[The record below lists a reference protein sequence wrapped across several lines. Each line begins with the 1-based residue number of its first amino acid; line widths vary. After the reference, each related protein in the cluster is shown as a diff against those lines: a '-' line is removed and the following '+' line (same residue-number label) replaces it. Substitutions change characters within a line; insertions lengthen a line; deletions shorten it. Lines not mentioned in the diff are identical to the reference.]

1 MAKRNPPKP
10 SPAAPYCCD
19 YTFTVGMPHLVPN
32 RLSEVE
38 LVKVLGDLQWRSI
51 ARAAQLPASE
61 LCDEAG
67 HRLWASMVSIELGLG
82 GERHLEDFDEGAE
95 VNVWNRVGLFG
106 KRLVEGLFLF
116 DREPLPAGLPSRVG
130 SRDQL
135 RASGRP
141 YLYMTNA
148 FVAHAPGGAPLV
160 TSPACFREQVPAGL
174 ELEQM
179 PAGIAEQMR
188 VERTG
193 AIETPGE
200 DDLLESLVELPA
212 RDGAPLRYKLVPES
226 DISGA
231 GLLYCARS
239 IAVCNIIERRYLC
252 GRLHRPL
259 SAQAVSLLSTELRQM
274 FYFASAGPGETLLA
288 DVELMLIPLPP
299 STPARWRTP
308 FGLLTRVDL
317 CRASDGVLITSSLAR
332 KTLRIPGAQKSALAE
347 AERFLAGMM

>member
-1 MAKRNPPKP
+1 MAKRKPPAPKA
-10 SPAAPYCCD
+10 AAPFCCD
-19 YTFTVGMPHLVPN
+19 YTFNVGMPHLVPH

-38 LVKVLGDLQWRSI
+38 LCKALGDLQWRSI
-51 ARAAQLPASE
+51 ARAAQVPASE
-61 LCDEAG
+61 LRDEAG

-95 VNVWNRVGLFG
+95 LSVWNRVGLFG

-116 DREPLPAGLPSRVG
+116 DREPLPAELLARAA
-130 SRDQL
+130 SRDEL

-148 FVAHAPGGAPLV
+148 FVAHTPGGAPLV

-200 DDLLESLVELPA
+200 DELIESLVELPA
-212 RDGAPLRYKLVPES
+212 RDGAPLRYRLVPES

-239 IAVCNIIERRYLC
+239 VAICNNLERRHLC

-259 SAQAVSLLSTELRQM
+259 SAQAVSFLSTELRQI
-274 FYFASAGPGETLLA
+274 FYFGSAAPGETLVG
-288 DVELMLIPLPP
+288 DVEVLLLPVPP
-299 STPARWRTP
+299 SPPARWRTP
-308 FGLLTRVDL
+308 FALLSRVDL
-317 CRASDGVLITSSLAR
+317 SRASDGVLITSSLAR
-332 KTLRIPGAQKSALAE
+332 KTLRIPGAQKSAVAE
-347 AERFLAGMM
+347 AERFLAGMA